1 MYATWRI
8 MAFTPQGEVF
18 AEIVCIL
25 LLYPRPSFPTPKEK
39 NKKQNLTL
47 LPLLLLLFFFFN
59 RSFHPTTS
67 PVQPGAGPI
76 SKLYTLHPLRIEGLP
91 SLLKREI

>member
-25 LLYPRPSFPTPKEK
+25 LLYPRPSFPTPKKE
-39 NKKQNLTL
+39 KQNLTF
-47 LPLLLLLFFFFN
+47 LLFFFFN

-76 SKLYTLHPLRIEGLP
+76 SKLYTLHRLRIVGLP
-91 SLLKREI
+91 SLHKREI

>member
-25 LLYPRPSFPTPKEK
+25 LLYYRPSFPTP
-39 NKKQNLTL
+39 KKQNLTL
-47 LPLLLLLFFFFN
+47 LPLLLLFFFFFN

-76 SKLYTLHPLRIEGLP
+76 SKLYILHRLRIEGLP

>member
-18 AEIVCIL
+18 AEIVRIL
-25 LLYPRPSFPTPKEK
+25 LLYSRPSFSTP
-39 NKKQNLTL
+39 KKQNLTF
-47 LPLLLLLFFFFN
+47 LLLFFFVFFFN

-76 SKLYTLHPLRIEGLP
+76 SKLYILHPLRIVGLP

>member
-18 AEIVCIL
+18 AEIVRIL
-25 LLYPRPSFPTPKEK
+25 LLYSRPSFPTPKK
-39 NKKQNLTL
+39 KKKKQNLTI
-47 LPLLLLLFFFFN
+47 LLLLFFFFFFFN

-76 SKLYTLHPLRIEGLP
+76 SKLYILHRLRIEGLP